1 MTNTG
6 KLFRMRRLSSAN
18 DGRHLF
24 VPLDHSVSDGPVVP
38 HDRWHDLLQ
47 DLVAGGADALIVHKG
62 RARLVPPAILKSCAL
77 VVHLSAG
84 TAHAADTNAKVLV
97 GEAEDALRLGA
108 DAVSVHVNIG
118 SDTEERQLCDL
129 GAVATACEAW
139 GLPLIAMIYPRGPR
153 IIDPRDPALLAHV
166 VNIAADLGA
175 DLVKTSVTLPVRRMA
190 EVVANSP
197 IPVLAAGGPIDG
209 SDLIDYATEL
219 MAAGCAGLAV
229 GRKVFTSAN
238 PASLVARLAAVVH
251 GQHGGV
257 PDSPAQQAEFS
268 RIHSMTT
275 GAL

>member
-6 KLFRMRRLSSAN
+6 KLFRMRRLSSAH
-18 DGRHLF
+18 DGKHLF

-38 HDRWHDLLQ
+38 YDRWHDLLRN
-47 DLVAGGADALIVHKG
+47 LVAGGADALIVHKG

-84 TAHAADTNAKVLV
+84 TAHASDTNAKVLV
-97 GEAEDALRLGA
+97 GMAEDALRLGA

-139 GLPLIAMIYPRGPR
+139 GLPLLAMIYPRGPR
-153 IIDPRDPALLAHV
+153 IIDPQDPALLAHV

-190 EVVANSP
+190 EVVRNSP
-197 IPVLAAGGPIDG
+197 IPVLAAGGPVDG

-229 GRKVFTSAN
+229 GRKVFTSPN

-251 GQHGGV
+251 GQHDAV
-257 PDSPAQQAEFS
+257 PDSPAHQAEFS

-275 GAL
+275 GAV